1 MWNTETN
8 PASSVAGDGSRQ
20 HSQSRRSHISNT
32 DQHSQLE
39 SERSCKL
46 HITGKFA
53 KSQEMHAH
61 AIPKSQFDQPEGP
74 LTAFVTNSEH
84 DTNPLVCKVIHAQH
98 SSQPGM
104 MEITYPDCTEWT
116 MDANP
121 AYNVVTPHCD
131 QHSDHQSGIMQIMSP
146 DNDQCNEAEWKI
158 DTNPAYRTHVF
169 S

>member
-32 DQHSQLE
+32 DEHSQLE
-39 SERSCKL
+39 SERSRKL
-46 HITGKFA
+46 HITGKFV

-74 LTAFVTNSEH
+74 LTAVVTNSEQ
-84 DTNPLVCKVIHAQH
+84 DTNPLACKVLHAQH

-104 MEITYPDCTEWT
+104 MEITYPDCTEWS
-116 MDANP
+116 MDTNP
-121 AYNVVTPHCD
+121 AYNVVTPRSD
-131 QHSDHQSGIMQIMSP
+131 QHRNQSGIMQITSP
-146 DNDQCNEAEWKI
+146 DQCSEAEWKI
-158 DTNPAYRTHVF
+158 DTNPAYSIHVF